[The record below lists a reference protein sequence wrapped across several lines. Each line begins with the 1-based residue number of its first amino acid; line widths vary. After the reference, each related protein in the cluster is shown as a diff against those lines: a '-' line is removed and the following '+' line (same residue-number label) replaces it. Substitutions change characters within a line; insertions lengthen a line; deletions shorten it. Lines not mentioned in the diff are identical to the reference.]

1 MTSKVFF
8 NKLQKVNPEYRP
20 ERWVYV
26 PYDQLNEKIGP
37 LHEFRDAR
45 LGIILIESS
54 WKPQRRRYHKQ
65 KLVHLLSNQ
74 RHFALEQ
81 AERGIHVKYII
92 GQESYGTILKKFT
105 TEHGLVHMA
114 EAAERE
120 LRNDLAALEA
130 QELIIVHPHTGWLTT
145 AKEFQ
150 KAADKNGKWRM
161 DKFYRLVRK
170 RTGILMDDDGKPT
183 GGQYSFDE
191 LNRKPWREEYKV
203 PNIPK
208 FKPTDVTLEVCDLVE
223 KHYAEHPGTIQAERI
238 AATKEHAQ
246 KVWRHAKRECM
257 TLFGDFED
265 AMTTKHR
272 RLFHTG
278 LSELMNIHRLLP
290 HDVVHAAVKL
300 DIPLNS
306 KEGFIR
312 QIIGWREFVYH
323 VHRATDGFRLTGL
336 GQRIEYPR
344 GQFLPARYT
353 LPPVF
358 WGTESGLKC
367 LDQAVSEVMEDGYTH
382 HINRLM
388 ILSNWATLLGI
399 NPLEVSEWF
408 WSCFTDAYEW
418 VVEPNVLGMGTFGAG
433 DLMTTKPYVSG
444 SGYVSKMSD
453 YCKSCHFNPKKDC
466 PMTPLYWSFLH
477 RNKEKLATNPRLK
490 LVMASENKRS
500 DEKKSEDLK
509 TFRHVTEIL
518 QRGERLAP

>member
-1 MTSKVFF
+1 
-8 NKLQKVNPEYRP
+8 
-20 ERWVYV
+20 
-26 PYDQLNEKIGP
+26 
-37 LHEFRDAR
+37 
-45 LGIILIESS
+45 
-54 WKPQRRRYHKQ
+54 
-65 KLVHLLSNQ
+65 
-74 RHFALEQ
+74 
-81 AERGIHVKYII
+81 
-92 GQESYGTILKKFT
+92 
-105 TEHGLVHMA
+105 
-114 EAAERE
+114 
-120 LRNDLAALEA
+120 
-130 QELIIVHPHTGWLTT
+130 
-145 AKEFQ
+145 
-150 KAADKNGKWRM
+150 M

-170 RTGILMDDDGKPT
+170 RTGILMDEDGKPT

-203 PNIPK
+203 PSIPK
-208 FKPTDVTLEVCDLVE
+208 FKPTDVTLEVCELVE

-238 AATKEHAQ
+238 AATKEHAE

-290 HDVVHAAVKL
+290 NDVVHAAVKL

-433 DLMTTKPYVSG
+433 DLMTTKPYVS
-444 SGYVSKMSD
+444 SGYVSKMTILQVLSFQ
-453 YCKSCHFNPKKDC
+453 SQKDC